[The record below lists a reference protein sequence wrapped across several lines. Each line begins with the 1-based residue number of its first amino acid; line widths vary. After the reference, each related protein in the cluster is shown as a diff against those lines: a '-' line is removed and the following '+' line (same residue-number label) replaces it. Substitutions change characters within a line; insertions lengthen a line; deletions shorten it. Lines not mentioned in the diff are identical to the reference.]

1 MRVLAC
7 IAVASSVALAACR
20 GGVKSGLRAWERPE
34 APGPVA
40 SAPVAAVPAPREASS
55 ASRPQVWRIEY
66 YKISDG

>member
-20 GGVKSGLRAWERPE
+20 GGVKSGSRAWERPE
-34 APGPVA
+34 
-40 SAPVAAVPAPREASS
+40 APVAAVPAPREASS